1 MNIKVSRLQ
10 IICSPSGL
18 CQRRHGPGCRSPTPL
33 CRRGPHRP
41 LGPGQRCLCSIIHQN
56 LIFVLAELCQ
66 EHGSLWRESGCLHC
80 AVQGQR
86 RSCQGGIAD
95 QDHCQVDIDFSSDV
109 ICLHLVVLSH
119 PRAQA
124 PVFQPSPP
132 RRQDCCWGELF
143 PVDVYP
149 RPKHVIRRLNFA
161 SSGDDKPCPEGRMD
175 EGCEDH
181 GRQVQLD
188 EIGLCKVHQL
198 SALDITWYAT
208 T

>member
-41 LGPGQRCLCSIIHQN
+41 LGPGQRCLCSIIHQH

-95 QDHCQVDIDFSSDV
+95 QDHCQVDIDFPSDA
-109 ICLHLVVLSH
+109 ICFHISCILWYYHTLVHRPLYSN
-119 PRAQA
+119 
-124 PVFQPSPP
+124 PP
-132 RRQDCCWGELF
+132 RHGARIAAE
-143 PVDVYP
+143 V
-149 RPKHVIRRLNFA
+149 NFF
-161 SSGDDKPCPEGRMD
+161 
-175 EGCEDH
+175 
-181 GRQVQLD
+181 L
-188 EIGLCKVHQL
+188 
-198 SALDITWYAT
+198 
-208 T
+208 